1 MFYHFKIWSLLGQI
15 ISQSLNNLTQHRRWH
30 FKKERFYFLFT
41 NIQPINFLKLQ
52 IYELSKKINFL
63 FYKCKC
69 LLACMYVHCVC
80 VQCPQRPEEDIWAV
94 VSFHVGAR
102 NWTWILSNTP
112 NLWTIFPGSVFFVCL
127 FCCFLAMLRIE
138 PMAYVY
144 QTSNLPQNFI
154 PSPFYYNYF

>member
-1 MFYHFKIWSLLGQI
+1 MFYHFKIWRLLGQI

-127 FCCFLAMLRIE
+127 SLLLFFGDAENRTHGLCIPDKQSTTKLYPQSFLL
-138 PMAYVY
+138 
-144 QTSNLPQNFI
+144 
-154 PSPFYYNYF
+154 